1 ADGDVV
7 AVGQLARVD
16 ALVIDLDRIGRA
28 EIADAIDVAL
38 APDPAML
45 ARDAL
50 VADGEIG
57 VVGAADEHRR
67 ILHVDAP
74 PQALAVDDHEAGG
87 AWRGPRGPRT
97 EHGAL
102 RGLVRHGWRPP
113 SLARKCSRRRA
124 DTGAYAR
131 MRQGEDSMI
140 QGVDDDPDRTELLAT
155 RAAGADAGDAAALP
169 SGARIGRYRILELLG
184 RGGMGEVY
192 RAEQLEPVR
201 RTVALKLLRGR

>member
-1 ADGDVV
+1 LAEVAAVEQVAQRVVRGELVDLFVVAGFDAGLADELEDALADGDVV
-7 AVGQLARVD
+7 AVGQVARVE
-16 ALVIDLDRIGRA
+16 ALVIDRDRIGRA

-102 RGLVRHGWRPP
+102 RGLVRHGW
-113 SLARKCSRRRA
+113 
-124 DTGAYAR
+124 
-131 MRQGEDSMI
+131 
-140 QGVDDDPDRTELLAT
+140 
-155 RAAGADAGDAAALP
+155 
-169 SGARIGRYRILELLG
+169 
-184 RGGMGEVY
+184 
-192 RAEQLEPVR
+192 
-201 RTVALKLLRGR
+201 